1 MKLSMTGQMRMDQRM
16 KLAPRM
22 IQSMEILQL
31 PILALLEKI
40 ETELN
45 ENPTLEVVETQ
56 PESEQREE
64 VETED
69 SSDSGESEL
78 IINEDGPGADDFE
91 RLSNFD
97 GGNDDYIYRSDV
109 SRSTRSRDEPDKKL
123 EAMNNTADIGQSL
136 HEYLTEQWRLVE
148 ADDKV
153 RAAGQIIID
162 YIDDKG
168 FLKVR
173 LEQLH
178 NKDKHNFGMEDLS
191 AALELIQ
198 QLEPTGVGAADV
210 KECLILQMDAA
221 TEDMSFEIE
230 LLEKYMD
237 KLLENKLPVIAKKM
251 NCSVDRINQAIQ
263 HMRKFDTSPGLLI
276 SKRRIQPIRPD
287 VIVEPREDDGYLV
300 YLAENSMPNLRINQ
314 FYADLTKDRKIEVKT
329 RNFLQEN
336 IRSARWL
343 MEAIEQRKNTLLRV
357 SQAVVDKQ
365 KDFFDKGQ
373 MCIRPLPM
381 SVIADEVG
389 VHVATVSRAVA
400 GKYIQ
405 SPQGLIP
412 LRDLFG
418 GGMETDDGSTESF
431 EAIRAKM
438 QQIIDDENKAKPLS
452 DDAIKKELEKMGISN
467 IARRTI
473 AKYRKIMNIP
483 TARFRKQY

>member
-45 ENPTLEVVETQ
+45 ENPTLEVVEAQ

-97 GGNDDYIYRSDV
+97 GGNDDYIYRSEV

-191 AALELIQ
+191 VALELIQ

-210 KECLILQMDAA
+210 KECLILQM
-221 TEDMSFEIE
+221 
-230 LLEKYMD
+230 
-237 KLLENKLPVIAKKM
+237 
-251 NCSVDRINQAIQ
+251 
-263 HMRKFDTSPGLLI
+263 
-276 SKRRIQPIRPD
+276 
-287 VIVEPREDDGYLV
+287 
-300 YLAENSMPNLRINQ
+300 
-314 FYADLTKDRKIEVKT
+314 
-329 RNFLQEN
+329 
-336 IRSARWL
+336 
-343 MEAIEQRKNTLLRV
+343 EAVT
-357 SQAVVDKQ
+357 
-365 KDFFDKGQ
+365 
-373 MCIRPLPM
+373 
-381 SVIADEVG
+381 
-389 VHVATVSRAVA
+389 
-400 GKYIQ
+400 
-405 SPQGLIP
+405 
-412 LRDLFG
+412 
-418 GGMETDDGSTESF
+418 
-431 EAIRAKM
+431 
-438 QQIIDDENKAKPLS
+438 
-452 DDAIKKELEKMGISN
+452 
-467 IARRTI
+467 
-473 AKYRKIMNIP
+473 
-483 TARFRKQY
+483 